1 MTSLDSSTYLISA
14 SLDEEH
20 RERDEYPFNLPAV
33 QGFRE
38 MRFHPSVTFLVGENG
53 SGKSTLVEAL
63 AVALGFNAEG
73 GSRNFNFA
81 TRETHSELHEHLNI
95 VRGIKRP
102 KDGLFLRAES
112 FYNVATAVDRLN
124 DEGGDS
130 PLTASY
136 GGKSLHQ
143 QSHGE
148 SFISLIRHRL
158 QGMGLYVMDEPEAAL
173 SVARQLEFLALMH
186 ELIHKG
192 SQLVIATHSPVILS
206 YPDAAIYQI
215 DKTGIQ
221 AVAYEETEQYQLTR
235 YFLNNYEAMLREV
248 LD

>member
-1 MTSLDSSTYLISA
+1 
-14 SLDEEH
+14 
-20 RERDEYPFNLPAV
+20 
-33 QGFRE
+33 
-38 MRFHPSVTFLVGENG
+38 MRFHPSVTFPVGENG

-81 TRETHSELHEHLNI
+81 TRETHSQLHEYLNI

-102 KDGLFLRAES
+102 KDGFFLCAES

-124 DEGGDS
+124 NEGGGS
-130 PLTASY
+130 SLTASY

-158 QGMGLYVMDEPEAAL
+158 RGMGLYVMDESEAAL

-186 ELIHKG
+186 ELVRKG

-206 YPDAAIYQI
+206 YPDAAIHRI
-215 DKTGIQ
+215 DSAGIKE
-221 AVAYEETEQYQLTR
+221 VAYEETEQYQLTR
-235 YFLNNYEAMLREV
+235 YFLNNYEAMLRDV
-248 LD
+248 LG